1 VSIPERDSLFDVA
14 AKFFSELQGELC
26 RSIADIDGA
35 SEFTADAWQRPGGG
49 GGVARVLEG
58 GAVFEKAGVN
68 WSNVDGE
75 LPDEVAAHMP
85 GQGRT
90 FRACGVSLVLHPRS
104 PMVPTTHANFRCLMK
119 GDAVWFGGG
128 ADLTPYYFYR
138 EDAVHF
144 HRTLADAC
152 DRHPVADYNRFKSW
166 CDEYFFLPHRGETRG
181 VGGVFFDYLGADRGG
196 ATAPLEE
203 RGDTGR
209 REAGEGVGRGRGRAS
224 DESIDQVFDFVR
236 DLGRS
241 FTKAYLPIVERRQ
254 PLPFGETERTW
265 QLRRRG
271 RYVEFNLIHDRG
283 TLFGLKT
290 NGRIESILMSLPP
303 LVRWDYDVMA
313 QPGSPEAELLTHL
326 RPTDWLGRAK

>member
-1 VSIPERDSLFDVA
+1 VSISDGDSLFDRA

-26 RSIADIDGA
+26 RALADADGGA
-35 SEFTADAWQRPGGG
+35 EFTADAWQRPGGG
-49 GGVARVLEG
+49 GGVARVLAG
-58 GAVFEKAGVN
+58 GALFEKAGVN

-85 GQGRT
+85 GHGRT
-90 FRACGVSLVLHPRS
+90 FRASGVSLVLHPAS
-104 PMVPTTHANFRCLMK
+104 PMVPTTHANFRCLTK
-119 GDAVWFGGG
+119 GDALWFGGG
-128 ADLTPYYFYR
+128 ADLTPYYFFR
-138 EDAVHF
+138 DDAVHF

-152 DRHPVADYNRFKSW
+152 DRHRPIGDYDRFKTW
-166 CDEYFFLPHRGETRG
+166 CDEYFFLPHRNETRG
-181 VGGVFFDYLGADRGG
+181 VGGVFFDYLGAK
-196 ATAPLEE
+196 
-203 RGDTGR
+203 
-209 REAGEGVGRGRGRAS
+209 
-224 DESIDQVFDFVR
+224 DEHPIEQVFDFVR

-241 FTKAYLPIVERRQ
+241 FVNAYLPIAARRQ

-290 NGRIESILMSLPP
+290 NGRVESILMSLPP
-303 LVRWDYDVMA
+303 LVRWDYDVMT

-326 RPTDWLGRAK
+326 RPIDWLGRAK

>member
-1 VSIPERDSLFDVA
+1 VSDLFDRA
-14 AKFFSELQGELC
+14 AKFYSELQGELC
-26 RSIADIDGA
+26 RALADADAGTD
-35 SEFTADAWQRPGGG
+35 FTTDAWQRPGGG

-75 LPDEVAAHMP
+75 LPAEIADHMP
-85 GQGRT
+85 GHGRT

-104 PMVPTTHANFRCLMK
+104 PMVPTTHANFRCLTK
-119 GDAVWFGGG
+119 GDALWFGGG
-128 ADLTPYYFYR
+128 ADLTPYYFFHD
-138 EDAVHF
+138 DAVHF
-144 HRTLADAC
+144 HRTLAEAC
-152 DRHPVADYNRFKSW
+152 DRHRPIGDYDRFKTW

-181 VGGVFFDYLGADRGG
+181 IGGVFFDYLGGKDEHPA
-196 ATAPLEE
+196 
-203 RGDTGR
+203 
-209 REAGEGVGRGRGRAS
+209 EA
-224 DESIDQVFDFVR
+224 VFDFVR

-241 FTKAYLPIVERRQ
+241 FVEAYLPIVQRRQ
-254 PLPFGETERTW
+254 TMPYGETERAW

-271 RYVEFNLIHDRG
+271 RYVEFNLIYDRG

-326 RPTDWLGRAK
+326 RPTDWLARAK